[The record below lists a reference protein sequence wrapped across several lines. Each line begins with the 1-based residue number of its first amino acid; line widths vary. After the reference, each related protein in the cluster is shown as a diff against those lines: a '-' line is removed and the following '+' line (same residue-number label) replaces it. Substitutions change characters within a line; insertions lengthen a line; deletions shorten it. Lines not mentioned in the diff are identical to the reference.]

1 MPPPAANRSGAN
13 KRAQL
18 GLFAGYVVAGAGA
31 LIGAFLLV
39 ISLWSP
45 QTFQGLRSMAVD
57 LASPAGDAGAITR
70 TEGQSVFEAIAGY
83 YDAGSRNAELE
94 REMAIARVRLAEAEA
109 LRRENQ
115 RLNAVL
121 RIAQGEQ
128 RPVAVAR
135 LIGSTSSSARRMAY
149 LSAGSAQGVQRGM
162 PVTSP
167 MGLVGRVMEVGHN
180 SSRVLLLTDSE
191 SMVPVRRSTDDV
203 VAFAEGRADGLLRV
217 RLINLGI
224 NPLKVGDVFVT
235 SGTGGLFRPGVAVAV
250 AIRITQDGAIA
261 QVLSNPA
268 ATDVVTVEPIWQRAA
283 VEEMARDPEGTSLS
297 PGPVPSP
304 SATPAPAR
312 SPSPSPSSPPASP
325 PPADS
330 PEEGWSRSVPASSR
344 TRSARRSTVTS
355 CRSWPRACPG

>member
-1 MPPPAANRSGAN
+1 MAPPAAHRSGAN

-31 LIGAFLLV
+31 LIGAFLLI

-57 LASPAGDAGAITR
+57 LASPAGDAGAIGR

-94 REMAIARVRLAEAEA
+94 REVAIARVRLAEADA
-109 LRRENQ
+109 LRRENA

-121 RIAQGEQ
+121 RISQGET

-149 LSAGSAQGVQRGM
+149 LSAGSSQGVQTGM

-167 MGLVGRVMEVGHN
+167 MGLVGRVLEVGRR

-235 SGTGGLFRPGVAVAV
+235 SGAGGLFRPGIAVAV
-250 AIRITQDGAIA
+250 AIRITEDGAIA

-268 ATDVVTVEPIWQRAA
+268 ATDVVMVEPIWQRAA
-283 VEEMARDPEGTSLS
+283 VEELARDPEGTRLA
-297 PGPVPSP
+297 PGPAAGPQA
-304 SATPAPAR
+304 SASPAPAA
-312 SPSPSPSSPPASP
+312 SPVANPSPATSPPAETS
-325 PPADS
+325 A
-330 PEEGWSRSVPASSR
+330 EASDE
-344 TRSARRSTVTS
+344 
-355 CRSWPRACPG
+355 